1 MARRQD
7 RHMHALRFNPP
18 VHVLRT
24 NSQISYSQETPAS
37 PVDSLLDSGSWGK
50 GNSISWMLDFFF
62 FVVKAVSYS
71 GIFLPFPLI
80 EENAG

>member
-50 GNSISWMLDFFF
+50 GNSISWMLDFFV
-62 FVVKAVSYS
+62 VVKAVSHS
-71 GIFLPFPLI
+71 GIFLSFPLI